1 MFNTY
6 VINLDRDTQKWKLL
20 QQRLKSH
27 NIDPIRYSA
36 VDAYNPEHIQKYHYK
51 ISSFARYFC
60 PKVPMAIALS
70 HLSLV
75 EHIYKNDT
83 NDFALILEDDVVPN
97 TENVTQ
103 SIHTIIKDIDDK
115 MWDIIKLHY
124 FFYTNS
130 RKASYKNYKM
140 TCSAAAYL
148 ISKKA
153 IEILSS
159 EKAYYHY
166 DLQIN
171 FANLRIYKSPQ
182 KIFQTFELE
191 TSSNRNTQTFDNIFK
206 HVKAPFIDTPN
217 DEGLNFWF
225 GFKAIKFLGVELSVL
240 EIIILVIIV
249 CLIIKI

>member
-6 VINLDRDTQKWKLL
+6 VINLDRDVSKWKLI
-20 QQRLKSH
+20 QNRLREH
-27 NIDPIRYSA
+27 QITPNRYAA
-36 VDAYNPEHIQKYHYK
+36 VDARNSEHVQKYRYK
-51 ISSFARYFC
+51 ISNFASYFC
-60 PKVPMAIALS
+60 PKVPLAIALS
-70 HLSLV
+70 HLSLI
-75 EHIYKNDT
+75 EHIYKTDT

-97 TENVTQ
+97 TDNLIQ
-103 SIHTIIKDIDDK
+103 SIQNVIEGVGDNS
-115 MWDIIKLHY
+115 WDIIKLHY

-130 RKASYKNYKM
+130 RKTSYKNYKM
-140 TCSAAAYL
+140 TFSAAAYI

-182 KIFQTFELE
+182 KLFKTFELE
-191 TSSNRNTQTFDNIFK
+191 TSSNRHTQTFDSVFK
-206 HVKAPFIDTPN
+206 HIKAPFIDTPN
-217 DEGLNFWF
+217 GEGLNFWF
-225 GFKAIKFLGVELSVL
+225 AFKAISFCGVELSVL
-240 EIIILVIIV
+240 ELIILIVVI